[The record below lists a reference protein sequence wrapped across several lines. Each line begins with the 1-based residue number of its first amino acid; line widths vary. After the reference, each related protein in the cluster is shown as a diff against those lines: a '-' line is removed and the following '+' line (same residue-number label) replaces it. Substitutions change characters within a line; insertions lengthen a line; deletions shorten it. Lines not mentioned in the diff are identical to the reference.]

1 MNKDIFECETEE
13 DFIKNEYDI
22 NKVDQ
27 WGRNAL
33 FHSDLERSKWLVK
46 HRINLNLLDN
56 DSVNILM
63 NIPSNH
69 IEKAQFLIDVGI
81 DLSIFKRNPE
91 KLDKMRSQPVKN
103 LVIKNLILDEKIK

>member
-13 DFIKNEYDI
+13 DFIKSKCDI

-33 FHSDLERSKWLVK
+33 FHSDLEKSKWLVK
-46 HRINLNLLDN
+46 YGININLLDA
-56 DSVNILM
+56 DSISILM

-69 IEKAQFLIDVGI
+69 IDKAQFLIDIGI
-81 DLSIFKRNPE
+81 DLKIFKNNPD
-91 KLDKMRSQPVKN
+91 KLNNMRSKPVKN
-103 LVIKNLILDEKIK
+103 LVLNYLNECIKL